1 MEFQKV
7 VNLFD
12 TTSDYKDLPTFVT
25 KNGLKFMINKEKITM
40 LGKKLELKHQC

>member
-1 MEFQKV
+1 MEIQKV

-25 KNGLKFMINKEKITM
+25 KKWI
-40 LGKKLELKHQC
+40 ELYDQ

>member
-12 TTSDYKDLPTFVT
+12 TTSDGNNLPNIVT
-25 KNGLKFMINKEKITM
+25 KKWIEVYD
-40 LGKKLELKHQC
+40 Q